1 MTLICFCK
9 RIICHIIIRETS
21 VANFGLFLVGF
32 DAPSMPR
39 NAKRSREGV
48 DGVDPASH
56 KAERLTKDD
65 ILHVED
71 SHMDT
76 CGSLSDS
83 ASENVSIPSLFEYDD
98 LHESIKNHGIFHIF
112 TDITIDTKW

>member
-9 RIICHIIIRETS
+9 RIICHIIIRETN
-21 VANFGLFLVGF
+21 VTNFGLFLVGF

-48 DGVDPASH
+48 DGQDPTSH
-56 KAERLTKDD
+56 KAERLVKDD

-71 SHMDT
+71 THMDT
-76 CGSLSDS
+76 CGSTSDS

-98 LHESIKNHGIFHIF
+98 LHESVRNHSITHIF
-112 TDITIDTKW
+112 TDITIDTK

>member
-1 MTLICFCK
+1 MS
-9 RIICHIIIRETS
+9 HNHQETN
-21 VANFGLFLVGF
+21 VTIFDLFLVGF

-48 DGVDPASH
+48 DGQDPTSH
-56 KAERLTKDD
+56 KAERLAKDD

-71 SHMDT
+71 THMDT
-76 CGSLSDS
+76 CGSTSDS
-83 ASENVSIPSLFEYDD
+83 ASENVSIPSLFDYDD

-112 TDITIDTKW
+112 TDITIDTK

>member
-1 MTLICFCK
+1 MS
-9 RIICHIIIRETS
+9 HNHQETN
-21 VANFGLFLVGF
+21 VTIFDLFLVGF

-56 KAERLTKDD
+56 KAERLAKDD

-71 SHMDT
+71 THMDT

-112 TDITIDTKW
+112 TDITIDTK